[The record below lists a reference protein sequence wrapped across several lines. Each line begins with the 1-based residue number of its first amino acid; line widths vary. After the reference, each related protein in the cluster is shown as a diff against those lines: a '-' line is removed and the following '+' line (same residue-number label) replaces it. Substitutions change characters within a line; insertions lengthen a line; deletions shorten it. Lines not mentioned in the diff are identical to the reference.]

1 MPCDH
6 CIYAANIYLFKVT
19 VETLEKSFKL
29 CSKLKITLLLALN
42 RQIYTG
48 YLNCTRT
55 ASRGYG
61 KFFVYIKREG
71 KCRII
76 LDSSEWY
83 FFSPNLK
90 VTSHPSPTLHLEPIK
105 FRTQFPS

>member
-6 CIYAANIYLFKVT
+6 CIYAANIYLFKVA